1 MAIPIEVPTGAIR
14 YNTDSNKM
22 ECFDG
27 TKWMQVA
34 VSSPDLN
41 GGTRGFHNGG
51 RTTGAYQNV
60 LQYYTISTAG
70 NAVDFGTMVVG
81 GSSNFEMGAFS
92 SKTRGICFGGRP
104 SNTHSNVM
112 EYVTMSSLG
121 NSQNFGDLTD
131 KPTQPSGFS
140 NSTRGVRCGGIK
152 QAGGGSTSYGVNIMD
167 SVTIATIGNA
177 VDFGD
182 MSNGASG
189 GQCSSSSTRGFIMGG
204 MNPHNL
210 SNGASALSTNSIQY
224 VTIATTGNSTDF
236 GDCFIITKV
245 AAQASNATRT
255 VAGGNSYPDTNNGG
269 FLIQQMT
276 NTTLGNSLD
285 FGNLTQARNSMGAAA
300 SSTRAVFTG
309 GYRPGYSSV
318 MDYVNFAT
326 TGDAVDFGDLNSSNG
341 YNNGFS
347 NGHGGL

>member
-1 MAIPIEVPTGAIR
+1 
-14 YNTDSNKM
+14 
-22 ECFDG
+22 
-27 TKWMQVA
+27 
-34 VSSPDLN
+34 
-41 GGTRGFHNGG
+41 
-51 RTTGAYQNV
+51 
-60 LQYYTISTAG
+60 
-70 NAVDFGTMVVG
+70 
-81 GSSNFEMGAFS
+81 
-92 SKTRGICFGGRP
+92 
-104 SNTHSNVM
+104 
-112 EYVTMSSLG
+112 
-121 NSQNFGDLTD
+121 
-131 KPTQPSGFS
+131 
-140 NSTRGVRCGGIK
+140 
-152 QAGGGSTSYGVNIMD
+152 
-167 SVTIATIGNA
+167 
-177 VDFGD
+177 
-182 MSNGASG
+182 
-189 GQCSSSSTRGFIMGG
+189 

-210 SNGASALSTNSIQY
+210 CNGASALSTNSIQY